1 METKEKEI
9 IKRDVEQ
16 NILFDGGIQYLKTV
30 GGRIACMVGERLEE
44 GHGFVLDHESFRI
57 LFSSH
62 NERCESYMFILNK
75 DLKTL
80 VTVSVLVGNTFVD
93 VGTADG
99 NDIQDRRKSV
109 LARRAV
115 TDAVQLLAGH
125 SGEIVEAFLKNR

>member
-9 IKRDVEQ
+9 VIKDVEQ
-16 NILFDGGIQYLKTV
+16 NILFDGGIQFLKTV

-44 GHGFVLDHESFRI
+44 GHGFVLDHGSFRI

-62 NERCESYMFILNK
+62 VERCEDYMFIVNK

>member
-9 IKRDVEQ
+9 VIKDVEQ

-30 GGRIACMVGERLEE
+30 GGRIACMVGERLTE

-62 NERCESYMFILNK
+62 TERCESYMFIVNS
-75 DLKTL
+75 DDKTL
-80 VTVSVLVGNTFVD
+80 VTVSVLAGNTFVN

-99 NDIQDRRKSV
+99 NDIDEGRKST
-109 LARRAV
+109 LARHAV
-115 TDAVQLLAGH
+115 ADAVQLLAGH
-125 SGEIVEAFLKNR
+125 SVEIIEAFLKNH

>member
-1 METKEKEI
+1 
-9 IKRDVEQ
+9 
-16 NILFDGGIQYLKTV
+16 
-30 GGRIACMVGERLEE
+30 
-44 GHGFVLDHESFRI
+44 
-57 LFSSH
+57 
-62 NERCESYMFILNK
+62 MFIVNK

>member
-30 GGRIACMVGERLEE
+30 GDRIACMVGERLEE
-44 GHGFVLDHESFRI
+44 GHGFVLDHGSFRI

-62 NERCESYMFILNK
+62 VERCESYMFIVNK

-80 VTVSVLVGNTFVD
+80 VRISVLAGNAFAD
-93 VGTADG
+93 VGTSDG
-99 NDIQDRRKSV
+99 NDLQDGRKSV

-115 TDAVQLLAGH
+115 SDAVCLLAEH
-125 SGEIVEAFLKNR
+125 SGEMMKTFLKNR